1 MAVAAGWVA
10 GLWTQV
16 PEDVQI
22 EEIKAAFAKIFGKP
36 WDEVVVGKDR
46 EALFRFWEGYV
57 GVERLQPHPEITVA
71 RIREENPGVPVL
83 EVLLG

>member
-10 GLWTQV
+10 GLWAQV
-16 PEDVQI
+16 PEDAQLK
-22 EEIKAAFAKIFGKP
+22 EIKGAFAKIFGKL
-36 WDEVVVGKDR
+36 WDDVVVGKDR

-57 GVERLQPHPEITVA
+57 GVEGLQPHPEITVA
-71 RIREENPGVPVL
+71 RIREENPGIPVL

>member
-10 GLWTQV
+10 GLWTKV

-22 EEIKAAFAKIFGKP
+22 EEIKAAFAKIFGKL

-57 GVERLQPHPEITVA
+57 GVERLHPHSEITVA